1 MNKGKKVDMG
11 RPPTLPT
18 KSPKRLQSSKPRRR
32 SASNPSA
39 SSPAAAA
46 STGVAAN
53 IRVAVRVR
61 PENERERAG
70 AFNNVI
76 QIIDDKMLVFDPK
89 DGNGDDFFFHG
100 KKQGRRDL
108 NKKENKDK
116 KFAFDAVFPPGSNN
130 KQVFEN
136 TTKDLVETVFN
147 GYNCSV
153 FAYGATGAGK
163 TFTMLGGKV
172 REEGLVIATL
182 NNVECLGLSWHHIP
196 HDGGNI

>member
-1 MNKGKKVDMG
+1 MG
-11 RPPTLPT
+11 RPTLPT
-18 KSPKRLQSSKPRRR
+18 KSPKRGKPRRR
-32 SASNPSA
+32 SASSA
-39 SSPAAAA
+39 SPATTN
-46 STGVAAN
+46 SSSVSAN

-61 PENERERAG
+61 PENDRERG

-76 QIIDDKMLVFDPK
+76 KIADEKMLVFDPK
-89 DGNGDDFFFHG
+89 DGDEEDFFFHG
-100 KKQGRRDL
+100 QRQGRRDL
-108 NKKENKDK
+108 NKKEKKDK

-136 TTKDLVETVFN
+136 TTKDLVETLFN

-172 REEGLVIATL
+172 SCCYLRGWGLMFSI
-182 NNVECLGLSWHHIP
+182 
-196 HDGGNI
+196 

>member
-1 MNKGKKVDMG
+1 MG
-11 RPPTLPT
+11 RAPTLPT
-18 KSPKRLQSSKPRRR
+18 KSPKRFQASKPGRRR
-32 SASNPSA
+32 SAS
-39 SSPAAAA
+39 SSSTAPAAAA
-46 STGVAAN
+46 AGSSSGGVAAN

-61 PENERERAG
+61 PENDRERAG

-76 QIIDDKMLVFDPK
+76 QIIDDKMMVFDPK
-89 DGNGDDFFFHG
+89 DGDGDDFFFHG

-108 NKKENKDK
+108 NKKERKDK
-116 KFAFDAVFPPGSNN
+116 KFAFDAVFPPGCSNS
-130 KQVFEN
+130 QVFEN

-172 REEGLVIATL
+172 RILYSYILVGYFAF
-182 NNVECLGLSWHHIP
+182 
-196 HDGGNI
+196 

>member
-1 MNKGKKVDMG
+1 M
-11 RPPTLPT
+11 LCC
-18 KSPKRLQSSKPRRR
+18 
-32 SASNPSA
+32 
-39 SSPAAAA
+39 A
-46 STGVAAN
+46 ST
-53 IRVAVRVR
+53 
-61 PENERERAG
+61 
-70 AFNNVI
+70 FNKNVS
-76 QIIDDKMLVFDPK
+76 VCW
-89 DGNGDDFFFHG
+89 
-100 KKQGRRDL
+100 
-108 NKKENKDK
+108 ENKDK

-172 REEGLVIATL
+172 REEGLVIATP
-182 NNVECLGLSWHHIP
+182 NTVGCLGLSWHHIP

>member
-1 MNKGKKVDMG
+1 MG
-11 RPPTLPT
+11 RAPTLPT
-18 KSPKRLQSSKPRRR
+18 KSPKRLQGSKPGRRR
-32 SASNPSA
+32 SATSTNSGP
-39 SSPAAAA
+39 PAAAA
-46 STGVAAN
+46 AGSSSGGVAAN

-61 PENERERAG
+61 PENDRERAG

-76 QIIDDKMLVFDPK
+76 QIIDDKMMVFDPK
-89 DGNGDDFFFHG
+89 DGDGDDFFFHG

-108 NKKENKDK
+108 NKKERKDK
-116 KFAFDAVFPPGSNN
+116 KFAFDAVFPPGCSNS
-130 KQVFEN
+130 QVFEN

-172 REEGLVIATL
+172 SIAMSSSVYGILKGLRFQFFGKIKAF
-182 NNVECLGLSWHHIP
+182 IY
-196 HDGGNI
+196 